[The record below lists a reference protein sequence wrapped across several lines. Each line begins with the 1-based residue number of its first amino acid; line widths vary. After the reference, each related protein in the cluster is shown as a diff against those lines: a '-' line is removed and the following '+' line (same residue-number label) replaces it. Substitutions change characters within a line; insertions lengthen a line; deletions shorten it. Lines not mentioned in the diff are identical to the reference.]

1 MPLTVTSLDHRT
13 GNVAPVID
21 AGHYRVS
28 TQPRP
33 TADVVTERLHASVRY
48 IYRAAMPRLELF
60 AFRYRN
66 AVTGK

>member
-33 TADVVTERLHASVRY
+33 QADIGRCGISSPFVPAVKVFLSLAVQVRC
-48 IYRAAMPRLELF
+48 AELQ
-60 AFRYRN
+60 
-66 AVTGK
+66 